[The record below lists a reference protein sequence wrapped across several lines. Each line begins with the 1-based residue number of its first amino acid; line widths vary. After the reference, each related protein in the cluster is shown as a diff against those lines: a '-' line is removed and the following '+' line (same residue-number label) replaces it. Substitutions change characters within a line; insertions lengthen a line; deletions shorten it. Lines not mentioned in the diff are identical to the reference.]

1 MQRVATSPNL
11 QIDLKMTSMSMKT
24 MLRGQVWL
32 YNSDPTIG
40 DEIGKTRSAVIVSNN
55 ELGVLRLKVIAP
67 ITGWNEAFTSAEWMV
82 KIEPTNDNEL
92 SKRSAVDTFQVRSGS
107 QQRLIKQVGTLS
119 DEMMD
124 EVSKALSIV
133 LDIGN

>member
-1 MQRVATSPNL
+1 MK
-11 QIDLKMTSMSMKT
+11 ISMSMNT
-24 MLRGQVWL
+24 MLRGEVWL
-32 YNSDPTIG
+32 YSADPTVG
-40 DEIGKTRSAVIVSNN
+40 DEIGKIRPAVIVSNN
-55 ELGVLRLKVIAP
+55 ELGVLRLKVIVP

-82 KIEPTNDNEL
+82 KIEPTNDNGL
-92 SKRSAVDTFQVRSGS
+92 SKRSAVDTFQVRSVS
-107 QQRLIKQVGTLS
+107 QQRLIKQIGTLS